1 MKYQIDKS
9 WTLFL
14 DRDGVINH
22 EKVGDYIRNVDEF
35 HFYNGVLE
43 SIPIFNELFGTVVM
57 VTNQKGIGKGLMT
70 VLDLT
75 RIHAHM
81 LAKMSDVGG
90 IIDKIYYAPD
100 LDADSPNRKP
110 NPGMALQAQADFPVI
125 DFSRSIMVGNKLSD
139 MQFGRNAGMHTVFLA
154 TTNPETPYPHSLVD
168 ERFESLKAYADHLSP
183 LIKA

>member
-1 MKYQIDKS
+1 MNYQIDKS

-22 EKVGDYIRNVDEF
+22 EKVDDYVRNVGEF
-35 HFYNGVLE
+35 RIYEGVLA
-43 SIPIFNELFGTVVM
+43 SIPVFNQLFGTVVM

-70 VLDLT
+70 VADLEG
-75 RIHAHM
+75 IHSHM
-81 LAKMSDVGG
+81 LAEMARFGG
-90 IIDKIYYAPD
+90 VIDKIYYAPD
-100 LDADSPNRKP
+100 LDSSSFNRKP
-110 NPGMALQAQADFPVI
+110 NPGMAFQAQADFPTI

-154 TTNPETPYPHSLVD
+154 TTNPETPYPHLLVD
-168 ERFESLKAYADHLSP
+168 ERYGSLKAYADHLAP

>member
-1 MKYQIDKS
+1 MKIDKT

-14 DRDGVINH
+14 DRDGVINQ
-22 EKVGDYIRNVDEF
+22 EKKDDYVRNVSEF
-35 HFYNGVLE
+35 HIYEGVLE
-43 SIPIFNELFGTVVM
+43 SIPVFNDLFGTVVM

-81 LAKMSDVGG
+81 LAKMADWGG

-100 LDADSPNRKP
+100 LESDSPNRKP
-110 NPGMALQAQADFPVI
+110 NPGMAFQAQADFPAI

-154 TTNPETPYPHSLVD
+154 TTNPETPFPHPLVD
-168 ERFESLKAYADHLSP
+168 ERFNSLKDYADHLLP